1 MIPELEKIWEH
12 LCVCIKVKRCS
23 DGVLTQKRL
32 LLTVNGIATA
42 PFNIVD

>member
-23 DGVLTQKRL
+23 DGVLTQKKAVAYRKWYRNSL
-32 LLTVNGIATA
+32 I
-42 PFNIVD
+42 IVD